1 MKVLLSWLREFA
13 DFGDDS
19 QRIADSLTSLGLAVE
34 SITPVG
40 GRVDGVVVAR
50 VLRVEQHPDAEKVRR
65 VWVDAGDGVERHVW
79 CGASNMG
86 AGDLVPLA
94 QLGTAMPD
102 GRTITRRGILGI
114 DSEGMLCSASELG
127 LEADA
132 SGILLLPADLPLGR
146 NVFDALGVVPDV
158 LFDLDVTR
166 NRPDCNGYL
175 GVARDLAAALGLPMR
190 VQPADSPA
198 VGEKVTIPV
207 TVESPDR
214 CPRFTVTVLSGI
226 TVGPSPTWIARRL
239 ANAGMRSINNVV
251 DVSNL
256 VNLEMNQPNHAYD
269 LATVRDGFIVRTARD
284 GESMTTLDGIDRA
297 LCTDDLVIC
306 DAHRR
311 PVGIAGIM
319 GGQDS
324 EVTAST
330 TAIALEIAYF
340 EPGAISRSVSRLS
353 LRTEASLRFE
363 RGVDPHNVEAVVQRF
378 AHLLRETCPN
388 VVVHR
393 GAADVSSA
401 HLPPVRRSLQLR
413 LHRVQ
418 RVLGI
423 SLTAEQVNE
432 LIAPIGFEVEAS
444 DSDTVTV
451 HVPSWRGDCVEE
463 IDLVEEIARHV
474 GYDTLGKTVPT
485 SPMHGKLSARQ
496 QRRRLMREVLLSL
509 GASEAMPNPFLAAG
523 ELTQSGADET
533 CALRLA
539 NPLVAEESVLRTS
552 LRPGLLKALAYNQSH
567 RIVDISL
574 FEVGHV
580 YPQGNEVLPDEYE
593 SVCVMVAGHDATT
606 AVDLWS
612 QIADALEVGAQV
624 DSDNPPPGFHP
635 TRSASL
641 RRGKM
646 VLGAV
651 GEIHPEVLAAF
662 GVEGRVACLE
672 LNADVICSEIPKI
685 SLAKP
690 ISRYPSSDFDLAF
703 VVASDVSAATILRAI
718 RQGGG
723 ALLVSAELF
732 DVYRGA
738 GLPQGARSLA
748 YRLRVQAEDRTLTD
762 AEVAAVRNACIAA
775 AERAGASLR

>member
-13 DFGDDS
+13 DFGDNS
-19 QRIADSLTSLGLAVE
+19 QQIAETLTSLGLAVE
-34 SITPVG
+34 SITAVG
-40 GRVDGVVVAR
+40 GRIEGVTVAR
-50 VLRVEQHPDAEKVRR
+50 VLRVERHPEAEKVRR

-79 CGASNMG
+79 CGASNME

-94 QLGTAMPD
+94 QLGTEMPD

-114 DSEGMLCSASELG
+114 DSEGMLCSANELG

-132 SGILLLPADLPLGR
+132 SGILLLPTDLELGR
-146 NVFDALGVVPDV
+146 NVFDALGVMPDV
-158 LFDLDVTR
+158 LLDLDVTR
-166 NRPDCNGYL
+166 NRPDCNGYV
-175 GVARDLAAALGLPMR
+175 GIARDLAAKFGISLRA
-190 VQPADSPA
+190 QPIDPPA
-198 VGEKVTIPV
+198 AGEAMTIPV
-207 TVESPDR
+207 SVESPDR

-226 TVGPSPTWIARRL
+226 TVGPSPAWIARRL

-269 LATVRDGFIVRTARD
+269 LASVRDGFVVRTALD
-284 GESMTTLDGIDRA
+284 GESMTTLDGVERE
-297 LCTDDLVIC
+297 LCADDLLIC
-306 DAHRR
+306 AADRR

-319 GGQDS
+319 GGHDS

-340 EPGAISRSVSRLS
+340 EPGGISRSVSRLA

-363 RGVDPHNVEAVVQRF
+363 RGVDPHNVESVVQRF

-388 VVVHR
+388 LVVHR
-393 GAADVSSA
+393 GASDVMSP
-401 HLPPVRRSLQLR
+401 HVPQIRRAIPLR
-413 LHRVQ
+413 LHQVH
-418 RVLGI
+418 RVLGV
-423 SLTAEQVNE
+423 SFTSEQVAS
-432 LIAPIGFEVEAS
+432 LLAPIGFEAEHV
-444 DSDTVTV
+444 DGDTVEV
-451 HVPSWRGDCVEE
+451 LVPSWRPDCDEE
-463 IDLVEEIARHV
+463 IDLIEEIARHV
-474 GYDTLGKTVPT
+474 GYETLGKSVPS
-485 SPMHGKLSARQ
+485 SPMHGKLSTRQ
-496 QRRRLMREVLLSL
+496 QRRRQLREVLLSL

-523 ELTQSGADET
+523 ELTQSGADESR
-533 CALRLA
+533 ALRLA

-552 LRPGLLKALAYNQSH
+552 LRPGLLKAVAYNQSH
-567 RIVDISL
+567 RIPDIAL

-580 YPQGNEVLPDEYE
+580 YPQGDNLLPDEYE
-593 SVCVMVAGHDATT
+593 SMCVMVAGHDAGE
-606 AVDLWS
+606 AVDWWS
-612 QIADALEVGAQV
+612 QVADALEVGAQV
-624 DSDNPPPGFHP
+624 DTEHPPPGFHP

-641 RRGKM
+641 RRGKV

-651 GEIHPEVLAAF
+651 GEIHPQVLAAF

-672 LNADVICSEIPKI
+672 INADIICSEIPRVAQ
-685 SLAKP
+685 AKP

-703 VVASDVSAATILRAI
+703 VVASDIPAASILRAI

-732 DVYRGA
+732 DVYRGS
-738 GLPQGARSLA
+738 GLPAGARSLA

-762 AEVAAVRNACIAA
+762 AEVSSVRSACIAA
-775 AERAGASLR
+775 AEKVGATLR